1 MYEEKDKKKYRINF
15 FHLRINFRQR
25 MNLKITRI
33 YIKFR
38 FLKYED
44 LSGKI
49 LYFLFIFTSSSNNN
63 HLSIVHFY
71 SIGINQFH
79 LICI

>member
-25 MNLKITRI
+25 MNLKIIRI

-38 FLKYED
+38 FLK
-44 LSGKI
+44 K
-49 LYFLFIFTSSSNNN
+49 
-63 HLSIVHFY
+63 
-71 SIGINQFH
+71 
-79 LICI
+79 

>member
-1 MYEEKDKKKYRINF
+1 MYEEKNKKKYRINF

-38 FLKYED
+38 FLK
-44 LSGKI
+44 K
-49 LYFLFIFTSSSNNN
+49 
-63 HLSIVHFY
+63 
-71 SIGINQFH
+71 
-79 LICI
+79 